1 MSKINILLVEDVER
15 VRIIISELL
24 KINDYNIVS
33 ESDAESAIK
42 RIESWIPDIII
53 SDVMMPNCSGF
64 EFFKN
69 IRNNEQFSKI
79 PFIFITGKSSDDE
92 LEKKY
97 LFEANAFLIKPFKI
111 EDLISLIHSHTKK

>member
-1 MSKINILLVEDVER
+1 MGKIKILLVEDVER

-24 KINDYNIVS
+24 KLNNYNIVS
-33 ESDAESAIK
+33 ESDGESAIK

-53 SDVMMPNCSGF
+53 SDVMMPNCNGF

-79 PFIFITGKSSDDE
+79 PFVFITGKNEEDE
-92 LEKKY
+92 LQKNI
-97 LFEANAFLIKPFKI
+97 LFEADALLIKPFQI
-111 EDLISLIHSHTKK
+111 SDLIALINQFTKK